1 MEMVVKAVP
10 PEVAANLVVPP
21 ELEVSVTVSAV
32 VVGLPL
38 TSCSW
43 TVIGPMLAVALA
55 DADNAVVVKASLLT
69 APTLMVSIWV
79 PEVSPL
85 AAAVIVGL
93 PALVSW

>member
-1 MEMVVKAVP
+1 
-10 PEVAANLVVPP
+10 
-21 ELEVSVTVSAV
+21 
-32 VVGLPL
+32 
-38 TSCSW
+38 
-43 TVIGPMLAVALA
+43 MLAVALA